1 MPTIEVQLYT
11 YFVCG
16 ISFITGQDQ
25 HHLAVTTDVS
35 NSKSVNDL
43 AVRIQAA
50 FGDRIPSGIVHSAA
64 VVPNMLG
71 IELET
76 EESFDNVFAVNI
88 KGTFLINQKFALMMK
103 ERKIGRSIVNISS
116 HALHGFAPGPAYGAT
131 KGAISSLTKS
141 LALG

>member
-1 MPTIEVQLYT
+1 MH
-11 YFVCG
+11 
-16 ISFITGQDQ
+16 ISFIAGQDQ

-35 NSKSVNDL
+35 NSKSVDDL
-43 AVRIQAA
+43 AGRILAA
-50 FGDRIPSGIVHSAA
+50 FGDRIPSGIVHSAG

-71 IELET
+71 IEHET
-76 EESFDNVFAVNI
+76 EESLDKVFAVNV

-103 ERKIGRSIVNISS
+103 EQKIRGSIVNISS
-116 HALHGFAPGPAYGAT
+116 HALHGFGPGPAYAAT